1 MPHFIHET
9 LPINSSVHAAGN
21 RGVKKRKGGQKKEK
35 ERGGGGRDG
44 QQNCIHSFEGELINT

>member
-35 ERGGGGRDG
+35 ERGGGDG
-44 QQNCIHSFEGELINT
+44 TDNRTVSIHLKVSS